1 MSETPRSIAN
11 RPPRRY
17 LRPPKPVRYPESDP
31 LGETGFHL
39 ELRTAL
45 YLTLKQHIGPRGAVG
60 SDQFIYYD
68 PTNPRKCLSPD
79 VMVHLGSPPEPFPIW
94 KIWER
99 GAPHLGVEFT
109 SPSDTPPKPYRRK
122 LERYHE
128 AGIAEV
134 VWFDR
139 LHAEMPLRIWDRVEG
154 DLVERDLSSPES
166 RLCDTLGLYWC
177 VVPDPILARNLRLA
191 HDVEGSRLLPTPN
204 EEHEKLAGALA
215 RVAELEAELARR
227 K

>member
-1 MSETPRSIAN
+1 MSETPRSLAH

-39 ELRTAL
+39 ELRTGL
-45 YLTLKQHIGPRGAVG
+45 YLTLKQLIGARGAVG
-60 SDQFIYYD
+60 SDQCIYYD
-68 PTNPRKCLSPD
+68 PTNPKKCLSPD

-94 KIWER
+94 KIWEG

-122 LERYHE
+122 LERYQQ

-139 LHAEMPLRIWDRVEG
+139 LDDQTPLRIWDRMDG

-166 RLCDTLGLYWC
+166 RLCDTLGLFWQ
-177 VVPDPILARNLRLA
+177 VVPDPVLVRNLRLA
-191 HDVEGSRLLPTPN
+191 PDVEGSDLLPTVN
-204 EEHEKLAGALA
+204 EEREKLGAALA
-215 RVAELEAELARR
+215 RVAELEAELALR

>member
-1 MSETPRSIAN
+1 
-11 RPPRRY
+11 
-17 LRPPKPVRYPESDP
+17 

-45 YLTLKQHIGPRGAVG
+45 YLTLKQLLGDRGAVG
-60 SDQFIYYD
+60 SDQFVYYD
-68 PTNPRKCLSPD
+68 PTSPKKCLSPD
-79 VMVHLGSPPEPFPIW
+79 LMVHLGSPPEPFPIW
-94 KIWER
+94 KTWER

-122 LERYHE
+122 LERYQQ
-128 AGIAEV
+128 AGIGEV

-139 LHAEMPLRIWDRVEG
+139 LDDDAPLRIWDLVDG
-154 DLVERDLSSPES
+154 DLVERDLTAPES

-177 VVPDPILARNLRLA
+177 VVSDRTLVRTLRLA
-191 HDVEGSRLLPTPN
+191 RDPDGKELLPTVD
-204 EEHEKLAGALA
+204 EEREKLKSTLA

>member
-1 MSETPRSIAN
+1 MPETPPSIAN
-11 RPPRRY
+11 RPPRQY
-17 LRPPKPVRYPESDP
+17 VRPPKPVRYPESDP

-39 ELRTAL
+39 ELRTGL
-45 YLTLKQHIGPRGAVG
+45 YLTLKQLIGPRGAVG
-60 SDQFIYYD
+60 SDQFVYYD
-68 PTNPRKCLSPD
+68 PTNPRRCLSPD

-99 GAPHLGVEFT
+99 GAPHVGIEFT

-122 LERYHE
+122 LERYRE

-139 LHAEMPLRIWDRVEG
+139 LDDEAPLRIWDLVEG

-166 RLCDTLGLYWC
+166 RLCDRLGLYWQ
-177 VVPDPILARNLRLA
+177 VRSDPILVRALRLTRDA
-191 HDVEGSRLLPTPN
+191 DGKELVLTP
-204 EEHEKLAGALA
+204 EEERGAALA